1 MVSKPLRW
9 GVLGAAN
16 IAIRQVIPGIRQ
28 GTSGTVVAIASR
40 TPEKAE
46 QAARDLGI
54 PRGHGSYEALL
65 NDAEV
70 DAIYNP
76 LPNHLHVPWS
86 VKAADAGKHVLCEK
100 PIGLN
105 APEVLDLIAARDRNR
120 VVIGEAF
127 MVRAQPRWLAVKRMV
142 GEGRIGDVGLIVGHF
157 SYYRRDPNDVRSHL
171 EWGGGALLD
180 VGSYPITMSRWLF
193 GEEPTEVVAL
203 IDRDPEL
210 GVDRLTSAILRFP
223 RGQAS
228 FTCAGQLVLH
238 QRFQVLG
245 TRGRI
250 EVEVPFNPPPDKP
263 SRLVIDEGRGL
274 ALEGAEVLEF
284 EAVNQFGAQADA
296 FARAVRGE
304 GEVPV
309 TLEDAMANMRVID
322 ALFRSSETHQ
332 WEPVAR

>member
-1 MVSKPLRW
+1 MGKPLRW
-9 GVLGAAN
+9 GILGAAN
-16 IAIRQVIPGIRQ
+16 IAIRQVIPGIQ
-28 GTSGTVVAIASR
+28 KGASGTVVAIASR
-40 TPEKAE
+40 TGVKAE

-54 PRGHGSYEALL
+54 PRAHGSYEALIE
-65 NDAEV
+65 DAEV

-105 APEVLDLIAARDRNR
+105 AQEVLELIDARDRNK
-120 VVIGEAF
+120 VVVGEAF
-127 MVRAQPRWLAVKRMV
+127 MVRAQPRWLAVKRLV
-142 GEGRIGDVGLIVGHF
+142 AEGRIGEVGLIVGHF
-157 SYYRRDPNDVRSHL
+157 SYNRRDPNDVRSHL

-180 VGSYPITMSRWLF
+180 VGSYPITLSRWLF

-203 IDRDPEL
+203 IERDPEF
-210 GVDRLTSAILRFP
+210 GIDRLTSAILRFP

-245 TRGRI
+245 SRGRI
-250 EVEVPFNPPPDKP
+250 EVEVPYNPPADKP
-263 SRLVIDEGRGL
+263 SRLVIDEGKGL
-274 ALEGAEVLEF
+274 ALEGAEVMEF
-284 EAVNQFGAQADA
+284 PAVNQYAVQAEA
-296 FARAVRGE
+296 FAAAVRGE

-322 ALFRSSETHQ
+322 ALFRSSETRQ
-332 WEPVAR
+332 WERVAR

>member
-1 MVSKPLRW
+1 VTTKVRW

-16 IAIRQVIPGIRQ
+16 IALKQVIPGIQ
-28 GTSGTVVAIASR
+28 QSASGTVVALASR
-40 TPEKAE
+40 TREKAE
-46 QAARDLGI
+46 AAARDLGI
-54 PRGHGSYEALL
+54 PRAHASYEALL
-65 NDAEV
+65 ADPEV

-86 VKAADAGKHVLCEK
+86 VRAADAGKHVLCEK
-100 PIGLN
+100 PIALH
-105 APEVLDLIAARDRNR
+105 ADEVLALIAARDRNR
-120 VVIGEAF
+120 VVVGEAF
-127 MVRAQPRWLAVKRMV
+127 MVRAQPRWLAVKRLVAEGRV
-142 GEGRIGDVGLIVGHF
+142 GEVGLIAGHF

-193 GEEPTEVVAL
+193 GDEPSEVVAL

-210 GVDRLTSAILRFP
+210 RIDRLTSAILRFP

-228 FTCAGQLVLH
+228 FTCGGQLVLH
-238 QRFQVLG
+238 QRMQVLG

-250 EVEVPFNPPPDKP
+250 EVDAPFNPLADRP
-263 SRLVIDEGRGL
+263 SRLVIDEGKGL
-274 ALEGAEVLEF
+274 YLDGAEVMEF
-284 EAVNQFGAQADA
+284 PPVHQYAAQADA

-304 GEVPV
+304 AEVPV

-332 WEPVAR
+332 WERVSP